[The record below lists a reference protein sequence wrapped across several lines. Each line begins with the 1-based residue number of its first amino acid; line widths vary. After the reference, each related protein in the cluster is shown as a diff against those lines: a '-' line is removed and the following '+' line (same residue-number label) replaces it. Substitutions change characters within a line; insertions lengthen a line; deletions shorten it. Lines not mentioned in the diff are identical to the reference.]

1 MGGAEE
7 DLELRGVLQLSAG
20 TAIGAG
26 IGAAIGG
33 VVHIFTGKD
42 GKSEAKNQVSKAI
55 EEDKERA
62 WKKLSDSLSGI
73 HRALDKQSHSTR
85 NAVDKELS
93 NIERMRDIVNST
105 QHHLREFANNI
116 KNSGYGTI

>member
-1 MGGAEE
+1 MGSIVPG
-7 DLELRGVLQLSAG
+7 AG

-33 VVHIFTGKD
+33 VVHLFTGKD

-62 WKKLSDSLSGI
+62 WKKMSDSMTRM
-73 HRALDKQSHSTR
+73 HKALDNQSHSIR
-85 NAVDKELS
+85 NAVDRELN
-93 NIERMRDIVNST
+93 NIERMRAVVNST
-105 QHHLREFANNI
+105 QLHLQEFANNI
-116 KNSGYGTI
+116 KHSGYGTI